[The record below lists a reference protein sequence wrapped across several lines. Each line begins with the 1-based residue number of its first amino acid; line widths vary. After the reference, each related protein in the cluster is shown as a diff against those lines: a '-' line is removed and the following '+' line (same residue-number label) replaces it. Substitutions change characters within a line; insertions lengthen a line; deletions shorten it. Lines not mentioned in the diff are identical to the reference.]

1 MSSEGFNPNEALWAK
16 VRSLTETDFLIQQ
29 KESEELSFEGKPFT
43 SLRVESSTDIEE
55 QVEEAVLIEIG
66 ADDEEIQPEESDEQ
80 TVTLTESEYK
90 ESLAQAR
97 AKTESRLKEEL
108 EEKFRVELNQL
119 KDQQADFFRAVLKNL
134 TEGDS
139 LVSEIASMSLKIG
152 ELLARSQLHL
162 DDKIVSQF
170 IESSIMGSEFKEPN
184 FVSVRVSNSWQAYR
198 ASLKGMLP
206 DGLVLVF
213 DEALQPGDVIVSA
226 GQGGYFDLLNDRI
239 KMIEDQLSSIEYPGS
254 GELPID
260 YFRQFF
266 SENSMD
272 DSEKVDKS
280 DNTLIQ
286 SSDDSAA
293 SPDQNET
300 KSEQT
305 VLAARENQEQGDTL
319 EPGTNSGP
327 ENANDEMD

>member
-16 VRSLTETDFLIQQ
+16 VRSLTETDFLIEQ
-29 KESEELSFEGKPFT
+29 KESEDLLFEGKPFT
-43 SLRVESSTDIEE
+43 SLRVESATDIEE

-66 ADDEEIQPEESDEQ
+66 ADDEEIQSEEPDEQ

-119 KDQQADFFRAVLKNL
+119 EDQQADFFRAVLKNL

-139 LVSEIASMSLKIG
+139 LVSEIVSMSLKIG

-184 FVSVRVSNSWQAYR
+184 FVSVRVSNSWQGYR

-239 KMIEDQLSSIEYPGS
+239 KMIEDQLSSVEYPGS
-254 GELPID
+254 GELPVD

-293 SPDQNET
+293 SPDQKET

-327 ENANDEMD
+327 ENVNDEMD